1 MHVWKNSTKVKR
13 LSYPITSEGTRFIHM
28 SSLVMLTLFTSL
40 RSYWPGFSTVSFPGS
55 FPLFTLLWFLNFVV
69 SIVVQLMFNATL
81 LAGWS
86 EEAGSSKSS
95 NIFRAVG
102 IAQREMTIVWTCS
115 GSGSEK
121 VKKWNLWPIQA
132 FLANRVAYG
141 NFKRNK
147 SESLH
152 TH

>member
-1 MHVWKNSTKVKR
+1 MHLWKNSTKVKC
-13 LSYPITSEGTRFIHM
+13 LSYPITSEGTRFIHV

-69 SIVVQLMFNATL
+69 SIVVQSMFNATL

-86 EEAGSSKSS
+86 EEAGSSKAS

-102 IAQREMTIVWTCS
+102 IAQVRDDNCL
-115 GSGSEK
+115 
-121 VKKWNLWPIQA
+121 NLQWQWEWKGLEVFKLFWPTEW
-132 FLANRVAYG
+132 LMVTLKG
-141 NFKRNK
+141 KRQIK
-147 SESLH
+147 ITSHPLV
-152 TH
+152 